1 MLPDIN
7 SCVSS
12 ILHFFIHA
20 SRYKFKLFLHS
31 ASASNILYKVLVR
44 DAHRKGIIDIFKE
57 LKIFFHICFIRLQ
70 EKAQAEAV
78 AAVAPSVA
86 SAASEGEDPQLETTN
101 SVLQTPGGIPPPDHT
116 PLHSPP
122 QAGDHNF

>member
-1 MLPDIN
+1 M
-7 SCVSS
+7 
-12 ILHFFIHA
+12 
-20 SRYKFKLFLHS
+20 
-31 ASASNILYKVLVR
+31 
-44 DAHRKGIIDIFKE
+44 GIINIFKE
-57 LKIFFHICFIRLQ
+57 LKILFHICSIRLQ

-78 AAVAPSVA
+78 AASETSAVAPSVA

-122 QAGDHNF
+122 QVGDHHY